1 MVQRTG
7 TRPAGESALPDPAA
21 GWSARLELASG
32 GRGVVAHAGV
42 VLPRLLADRVGLT
55 AGLRGVVAR
64 RGFWP
69 RRDRGRL
76 LTDAVAALVTGA
88 SCLSDVEALT
98 RQVELFGPAGG
109 ASDTT
114 VLRALDELAE
124 HVDADGLPDRKYSR
138 MLAGVRARVWDQ
150 IVAGNHGLLPAVQV
164 AGQPLTH
171 PVGADEAGAVA
182 ATPVTVVRVD
192 ATIIESAT
200 MKEPSVAGH
209 YKGGIGFHPLTAWC
223 SNTGEHLVVMQRPG
237 NAGSFTAAD
246 HIKVLQAALA
256 QVPAGQRRD
265 VLVTI
270 DGAGASHT
278 VIDHLTSLNTAK
290 DHGRRG
296 RRVEYSIGWPV
307 DARTRTSIEEVPE
320 QAWTARIDP
329 NGDVAPDGGEVAEVT
344 GLLRGSAGGDRLDG
358 WPADMRVIV
367 SRTPRPIGEQAKLG
381 EDAQWRYS
389 AFATNT
395 GEGQLQWLDARHRTQ
410 AHVEDKVKELKAMG
424 AAKLPT
430 ADKDR
435 NAAWLQ
441 LAALAVTL
449 TAWLRHLALDGE
461 LALAEP
467 KTLRFR
473 LFAVPARIARHA
485 RYQILKLP
493 DDWAW
498 ADDLV
503 NAWTRIWSLQPG

>member
-1 MVQRTG
+1 MPDV
-7 TRPAGESALPDPAA
+7 AL
-21 GWSARLELASG
+21 GWSNRLKVARG
-32 GRGVVAHAGV
+32 GQGVVAHAGV

-55 AGLRGVVAR
+55 AGLRAVVAR
-64 RGFWP
+64 QGFTP

-76 LTDAVAALVTGA
+76 LTDAVAALAAGA
-88 SCLSDVEALT
+88 AGLRDVEALT
-98 RQVELFGPAGG
+98 RQEALFGPGG
-109 ASDTT
+109 AASDTT
-114 VLRALDELAE
+114 VLRALDELA
-124 HVDADGLPDRKYSR
+124 DRIGDDGLPERRYAR
-138 MLAGVRARVWDQ
+138 MLAGVRATAWAA
-150 IVAGNHGLLPAVQV
+150 IVAGNQGLLPAVQV
-164 AGQPLTH
+164 ARRPLARSGT
-171 PVGADEAGAVA
+171 GE
-182 ATPVTVVRVD
+182 PVTVIRVD
-192 ATIIESAT
+192 ATIIEAAT
-200 MKEPSVAGH
+200 CKEPSVTGH
-209 YKGGIGFHPLTAWC
+209 YKHGIGWHPLTAWC
-223 SNTGEHLVVMQRPG
+223 SNTDDHLAVMQRPG
-237 NAGSFTAAD
+237 NAGSFTASD
-246 HIKVLQAALA
+246 HVLVLDAALE
-256 QVPAGQRRD
+256 QVPAPHRRD

-270 DGAGASHT
+270 DGAGASHD
-278 VIDHLTSLNTAK
+278 VIDHLTGLNTFK
-290 DHGRRG
+290 EHGRRG
-296 RRVEYSIGWPV
+296 RRVEYTIGWPV

>member
-1 MVQRTG
+1 M
-7 TRPAGESALPDPAA
+7 
-21 GWSARLELASG
+21 
-32 GRGVVAHAGV
+32 
-42 VLPRLLADRVGLT
+42 
-55 AGLRGVVAR
+55 
-64 RGFWP
+64 
-69 RRDRGRL
+69 
-76 LTDAVAALVTGA
+76 
-88 SCLSDVEALT
+88 
-98 RQVELFGPAGG
+98 
-109 ASDTT
+109 
-114 VLRALDELAE
+114 
-124 HVDADGLPDRKYSR
+124 
-138 MLAGVRARVWDQ
+138 
-150 IVAGNHGLLPAVQV
+150 
-164 AGQPLTH
+164 
-171 PVGADEAGAVA
+171 
-182 ATPVTVVRVD
+182 
-192 ATIIESAT
+192 
-200 MKEPSVAGH
+200 
-209 YKGGIGFHPLTAWC
+209 
-223 SNTGEHLVVMQRPG
+223 
-237 NAGSFTAAD
+237 
-246 HIKVLQAALA
+246 
-256 QVPAGQRRD
+256 
-265 VLVTI
+265 
-270 DGAGASHT
+270 
-278 VIDHLTSLNTAK
+278 
-290 DHGRRG
+290 
-296 RRVEYSIGWPV
+296 
-307 DARTRTSIEEVPE
+307 
-320 QAWTARIDP
+320 
-329 NGDVAPDGGEVAEVT
+329 
-344 GLLRGSAGGDRLDG
+344 RGSAGGDRLDG